1 MRPFFEGGPTK
12 RRPPYK
18 RQNAKVPNERLQ
30 TNCRYPPWPN
40 RLERQTMYNAE
51 IGIERSVSISR
62 RRRPHFAPTQNGV
75 RICSRNRTNSAQRPA
90 QVSCQWTE
98 GTVSLSTAQTIGH
111 VKPSDK
117 ITARTGKFQCAIPE
131 SPPTISVQFLSEP
144 FG

>member
-1 MRPFFEGGPTK
+1 
-12 RRPPYK
+12 
-18 RQNAKVPNERLQ
+18 
-30 TNCRYPPWPN
+30 
-40 RLERQTMYNAE
+40 MYNAE

-75 RICSRNRTNSAQRPA
+75 RVCGRDRTHSAQRPA

-131 SPPTISVQFLSEP
+131 SPPTHHIFVIFVRTIHKVIALCSVLEIIEKLKIAEE
-144 FG
+144 G